1 MLPACAAL
9 RVDPANLSLPQGVGS
24 VLDYFQMAILTE
36 KYLVAIRH
44 LWGNIMTYVPG
55 GSKSLKGF
63 LITFAKDHPAAAA
76 VMSLP
81 HLHLPLIHPRGHT
94 DPDDATKT
102 LSFEVRH
109 YIVRGMLQYLLMN
122 NPAYAG
128 ASISPTDLYG
138 LPANECVE
146 TTLAVQRDDPADAP
160 PPPVTSRGTP
170 VGATAAGPPSPC
182 DSAQGTSKH
191 SAGSLSQAFDV

>member
-55 GSKSLKGF
+55 GSKSLTGF
-63 LITFAKDHPAAAA
+63 LIIFANDHPAAAA
-76 VMSLP
+76 VMSLTD
-81 HLHLPLIHPRGHT
+81 LNLPSIYLRGHNN
-94 DPDDATKT
+94 PDDAAKT
-102 LSFEVRH
+102 FDFKVRL
-109 YIVRGMLQYLLMN
+109 YVVRGMLQYLLLH

-128 ASISPTDLYG
+128 ASISPTDLDG
-138 LPANECVE
+138 LPADGYVE
-146 TTLAVQRDDPADAP
+146 PALTVQRDDPPMPRHPHHPRPATTCGGAETRCR
-160 PPPVTSRGTP
+160 PVYASDPRCRTFR
-170 VGATAAGPPSPC
+170 C
-182 DSAQGTSKH
+182 ER
-191 SAGSLSQAFDV
+191 